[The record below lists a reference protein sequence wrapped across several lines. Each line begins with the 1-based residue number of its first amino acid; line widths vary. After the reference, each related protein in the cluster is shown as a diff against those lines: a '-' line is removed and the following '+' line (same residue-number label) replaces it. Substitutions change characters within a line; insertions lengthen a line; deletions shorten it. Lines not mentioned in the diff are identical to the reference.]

1 MAKKI
6 CCYCKDGWTPISTSV
21 GGAHVGVI
29 PGEYSNPPMVNVVAG
44 GRLHLHCTFE
54 RWPQGWRM
62 QASGGSYALKGV
74 EQKLPP
80 ELARELL
87 EIVSNWAAENPQ
99 EFVAQDHES
108 FHEFFKTSGEMIED
122 ALDQMPVEDEIAGC
136 LKSRW
141 ASLATPTA
149 IKAGEAAAVALA
161 AAIAAMKEARG
172 LLAAVGK
179 ERVAA

>member
-1 MAKKI
+1 MAKEI

-29 PGEYSNPPMVNVVAG
+29 PGEYSNPPMVNVIGG

-54 RWPQGWRM
+54 RWPRGWRM
-62 QASGGSYALKGV
+62 QTPGSYTIKGV

-99 EFVAQDHES
+99 EFVDQDHES
-108 FHEFFKTSGEMIED
+108 FHQFFETSVEMMDD

-136 LKSRW
+136 LTSRW